1 MVRSEFEEAKNSF
14 DYSLFESRRKKLY
27 KELDKFVKRYTP
39 NAILKLSL
47 REYVQGHGGQDTFT
61 YHVERTFDELGTI
74 SGSYCSI
81 FGIFYS
87 KNKSQ
92 YSFPPKWGDTPKA
105 ALKSIL
111 ESIVDLIEAGAERDT
126 KRIIDNQL
134 APMYKGKLLS
144 LYYPEVYLNIFSDE
158 HLKYYLQFFN
168 QTSGGILSKDPVLK
182 RERLVEFKYKDPIM
196 KKWTMD
202 QFATFLYSKYPG
214 APKKEDN
221 TREESTF
228 EQYSIADL
236 SLIDL
241 CYKQEGKESLAKNS
255 GRRKVDYAQEQ
266 RRNTIL
272 GGRGESIVMDY
283 ERKRLKAAK
292 IRKAPVQVS
301 ADSDSYGYDILS
313 YNEDGSKRYIEVKAT
328 TSGIGPNSFYYT
340 EHERQKA
347 LEYGEA
353 YHIYMV
359 LSVKNKKPKIW
370 DMGNPFLSNPDFK
383 LTPVTYKAEFI
394 TFEK

>member
-14 DYSLFESRRKKLY
+14 DYSLFESKRKKLY

-182 RERLVEFKYKDPIM
+182 RERLVEFKDKDPIM

-221 TREESTF
+221 SREESTF

-241 CYKQEGKESLAKNS
+241 DYKQEDKESHAKNS
-255 GRRKVDYAQEQ
+255 GRRKIDYAQEQ

-301 ADSDSYGYDILS
+301 ANSDSYGYDILS

-340 EHERQKA
+340 ENERQKA
-347 LEYGEA
+347 VEYGKA

-359 LSVKNKKPKIW
+359 LSVKSKKPKIW
-370 DMGNPFLSNPDFK
+370 DMGNPFLCNPEFK

>member
-47 REYVQGHGGQDTFT
+47 REYVQGHGCQDTFT

-126 KRIIDNQL
+126 QRIIDNQL

-144 LYYPEVYLNIFSDE
+144 LYYPDDYLNIFSDD
-158 HLKYYLQFFN
+158 HLKYYLKFFN
-168 QTSGGILSKDPVLK
+168 QTSEGVLSKDSVLK
-182 RERLVEFKYKDPIM
+182 RERLVEFKEKDPIM
-196 KKWTMD
+196 KNWTMD

-241 CYKQEGKESLAKNS
+241 DYKQEDKESRAKNS

-292 IRKAPVQVS
+292 IRKVPVQVS
-301 ADSDSYGYDILS
+301 ADSDSCGYDILS

-340 EHERQKA
+340 ENERQKA
-347 LEYGEA
+347 IEYDEA

-359 LSVKNKKPKIW
+359 LSVKSKKPKIW

-383 LTPVTYKAEFI
+383 LTPVTYKAEFV